1 MTQPLTRGR
10 SALTLAGSV
19 DFSPPPRRTAPRH
32 PGGRKPVPRAS
43 SWLPGSSERTGDLTL
58 NRRHFLGALSLFTV
72 PAVLR
77 AASAPAPRHRPVV
90 VAHRGEHTRTHE
102 NSLSA
107 IAAAI
112 RAGVDY
118 VELDVRR
125 TRDGEH
131 VLLHDST
138 LDRTTTG
145 KGKVADLT
153 LAELRQL
160 RLRDRDRPGL
170 PPEPIPTLAE
180 AFEAMHRQIGLY
192 LDFKDGDRATVTRML
207 RAAGL
212 GEHTVIYDGLGA
224 VSAWR
229 QIAPELP
236 LMISPRPADLE
247 GEGLKELRSRCPVEI
262 LDGEADTYT
271 AATVRAVQALGYEV
285 WIDIQDPAEDEAY
298 WRRLLALGTDGLQ
311 SDHPAELVAFLKR
324 EGRR

>member
-1 MTQPLTRGR
+1 MPQPPTHGR
-10 SALTLAGSV
+10 PA
-19 DFSPPPRRTAPRH
+19 
-32 PGGRKPVPRAS
+32 
-43 SWLPGSSERTGDLTL
+43 L
-58 NRRHFLGALSLFTV
+58 NRRHFLGALSLLTV

-77 AASAPAPRHRPVV
+77 AASVPAHRHRPVV
-90 VAHRGEHTRTHE
+90 VAHRGEHTHTHE

-107 IAAAI
+107 IAAAL

-131 VLLHDST
+131 VLLHDRT

-145 KGKVADLT
+145 QGKVADLT

-170 PPEPIPTLAE
+170 PPEPIPTFAE
-180 AFEAMHRQIGLY
+180 AVEALRPPLGLY

-212 GEHTVIYDGLGA
+212 AERTVIYDGLGS
-224 VSAWR
+224 VPAWR

-236 LMISPRPADLE
+236 LMVSPRPADLE

-262 LDGEADTYT
+262 LDGGAGTYT
-271 AATVRAVQALGYEV
+271 TASVRAVQALGYQV